1 MGKLYDHCKK
11 NCKDVKMNCLIVGNG
26 NWGKKLA
33 KNLEKFVIVKKKI
46 NSSTDYRR
54 LKLKKIDW
62 VFISTPSNFHYKQV
76 KYFLK
81 KKVNVFC
88 EKPITL
94 DSSKT
99 KELIEL
105 SYKNSVKLYI
115 DEIESFKNKRL
126 FLFKKNLIFRSKSKH
141 YSFRELLY
149 ALFYHDFYLL
159 KNKISLKSI
168 KINILKNSNLKKV
181 FSITTRNFFFLFHY
195 EINKKKK
202 HLINKVNFITKK
214 NYIKV
219 MLRHVLKNRVNFKEN
234 HENALFC
241 NLLIEIILKEYKRT

>member
-1 MGKLYDHCKK
+1 
-11 NCKDVKMNCLIVGNG
+11 MNCLIVGNG
-26 NWGKKLA
+26 NWGQKLA
-33 KNLEKFVIVKKKI
+33 KNLEKFATVKKKI
-46 NSSTDYRR
+46 NSSIDYRK

-62 VFISTPSNFHYKQV
+62 VFISTPNNLHYEQV

-94 DSSKT
+94 ESSKT

-126 FLFKKNLIFRSKSKH
+126 SISKKNLIFRSKLKH

-159 KNKISLKSI
+159 KNQISLKSVQ
-168 KINILKNSNLKKV
+168 INILKNSNLKKI
-181 FSITTRNFFFLFHY
+181 FSITSRNFLFLFHY
-195 EINKKKK
+195 EIKKKKK
-202 HLINKVNFITKK
+202 HFINKVNFITKK
-214 NYIKV
+214 NYIRV
-219 MLRHVLKNRVNFKEN
+219 MLHNVFKNRVNFKEN

-241 NLLIEIILKEYKRT
+241 NLLIEIILKEYKRTFNANTLCN